1 MDNDIDA
8 VVDRLIASIGA
19 PDGVLSVLPWQ
30 LDGDEPIKLRVFVSP
45 MFRHV
50 ASKIPPAFE
59 GYAITVEPM
68 PKMTG

>member
-8 VVDRLIASIGA
+8 VVDRLISSIGA

-30 LDGDEPIKLRVFVSP
+30 LEDEEPVRLRVFVSP
-45 MFRHV
+45 LFRHW
-50 ASKIPPAFE
+50 AAKIPSAFE
-59 GYAITVEPM
+59 GYAVSVETT